1 MCYSRFNLL
10 SATGMFC
17 RHWWIDV
24 ILAALIAGLGDNS
37 WHSELMNFWSDVQI
51 PTGDENSYFQRGG
64 YVFFFFKGH
73 LTCKWGKHLEID
85 CFLILTPLQN
95 CITAEE
101 PQRKKPWPLPPSWTT
116 GESTARNVNKAPLAV
131 RGSASLCVATG
142 LGLMTTGDA
151 RSPKLLVARKHLRC
165 YIGKPSFSTSFFQK
179 TPEVSKLWY
188 AFKYLLS
195 YAGYRYLQ

>member
-1 MCYSRFNLL
+1 MCYSGFNLL

-64 YVFFFFKGH
+64 YVFFFFFKGH

-116 GESTARNVNKAPLAV
+116 GESTARNVNKAPSLSGGLRASVWPLALALWQQ
-131 RGSASLCVATG
+131 GMPG
-142 LGLMTTGDA
+142 H
-151 RSPKLLVARKHLRC
+151 RSCWWLAN
-165 YIGKPSFSTSFFQK
+165 IWG
-179 TPEVSKLWY
+179 
-188 AFKYLLS
+188 AI
-195 YAGYRYLQ
+195 